1 LKGVGAL
8 KAEQPPIV
16 GLLLAGLVGLVGVLP
31 TVVAS
36 GPVRA
41 DVPVA
46 PIMANVPAFDPLPP
60 GVDSQ
65 IRTLG
70 SVGERY
76 VNGRSWHVGCPAPLS
91 DLRVVMVRYVNYD
104 GDDAQGPL
112 VVHRDHALKIAKAME
127 SLRNNGFRIAQIR
140 PVDEYEA
147 DDDKSTLANNTSAFN
162 CRNAYGTSH
171 WSQHAFG
178 AAIDINPVQNPYV
191 PPNGRVID
199 PDAAPYIDRN
209 SERNTSAPGFIAKNS
224 VVVKT
229 FASIGWRWGGVWNR
243 TKDYQHFSS
252 NGR

>member
-1 LKGVGAL
+1 LVVLLKGVGAL
-8 KAEQPPIV
+8 KAKSRPFGAI
-16 GLLLAGLVGLVGVLP
+16 GLVLVSFSLSQ
-31 TVVAS
+31 S

-41 DVPVA
+41 DVPIA
-46 PIMANVPAFDPLPP
+46 PTMANVPAFDPLPP

-70 SVGERY
+70 SMGEKY
-76 VNGRSWHVGCPAPLS
+76 VNGRSWRAGCPVPVG
-91 DLRVVMVRYVNYD
+91 DLRVVMIRYVDYD
-104 GDDAQGPL
+104 GDNAQGPL
-112 VVHRDHALKIAKAME
+112 IVHRNYALKIATVME
-127 SLRNNGFRIAQIR
+127 SLRNKGFRIAQIR
-140 PVDEYEA
+140 PVDEYDA

-178 AAIDINPVQNPYV
+178 AAIDVNPVQNPYI
-191 PPNGRVID
+191 PANGRVLD
-199 PDAAPYIDRN
+199 PEAAPYVDRS
-209 SERNTSAPGFIAKNS
+209 SERNTSTPGFITKNS
-224 VVVKT
+224 TAVKT